1 MIILDKLDVEILK
14 ILLYNSRRS
23 YESIARKLKISSYEV
38 KKRMTY
44 LENKNI
50 IKNYSTNLNFPI
62 FGKSLV
68 FTLAEVKK
76 DTIQEDL
83 MEDIGK
89 DKNVVGGAIS
99 LENKM
104 QIMHT
109 FSNAKELERNIKNLL
124 NNDEI
129 EKLDNYILLI
139 PGEFEYLKT
148 KIRDIDWKI
157 IKSLKNNSRK
167 TEVQI
172 AKELEISTKTVKR
185 RISYL
190 KNNGIIFFMIDLDT
204 SSGDLNSY
212 SLIIKFHK
220 KKNDIFSKIKS
231 QIDNIFFFWN
241 VADQDA
247 IIYSVLVDELIDIE
261 RNYKK
266 LIEIPEI
273 KEVINFIPIKM
284 YYFDNWLDDLIDE
297 MNNKL

>member
-1 MIILDKLDVEILK
+1 VIILDNLDVEILK

-38 KKRMTY
+38 KKRMTH

-83 MEDIGK
+83 ILDIGK
-89 DKNVVGGAIS
+89 DINVVGGAIS

-109 FSNAKELERNIKNLL
+109 FSNAKELERNIKNFL

-148 KIRDIDWKI
+148 KIREVDWKI

-172 AKELEISTKTVKR
+172 AKELGISTKTVKR

-220 KKNDIFSKIKS
+220 KNRDIFSKIKS
-231 QIDNIFFFWN
+231 KIDNIFFFWN
-241 VADQDA
+241 VADQDT
-247 IIYSVLVDELIDIE
+247 IIYSVLVDELIEIE

-266 LIEIPEI
+266 LIEISEI
-273 KEVINFIPIKM
+273 KEVINFIPIIM

-297 MNNKL
+297 MNNK